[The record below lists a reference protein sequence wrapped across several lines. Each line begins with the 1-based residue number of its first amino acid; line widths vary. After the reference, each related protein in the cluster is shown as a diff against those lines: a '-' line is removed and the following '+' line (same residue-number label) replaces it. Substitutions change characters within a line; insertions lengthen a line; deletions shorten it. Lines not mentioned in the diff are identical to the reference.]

1 MRARDGV
8 GVGGGGA
15 ARSALVAI
23 ALGLAAPSALASPAH
38 HDAPALY
45 RFEPAIDVPL
55 LVGGYTL
62 WATAYLV
69 ASPEL
74 RNNLCDPCAPERI
87 NALDRPF
94 VDVHVP
100 EMRVVAHGSYVLPA
114 IAFALFD
121 IADVGLRRWPVWM
134 ADLAVVM
141 ESMALQGA
149 VTEVFRRAVRRPRP
163 FLYVPGRYP
172 DDRGGVEAT
181 YSFYSGHASSMFD
194 LMTAIAYSWTQ
205 RHPRSGWRAVG
216 VWTGLYLAAA
226 VMPVARVL
234 SGDHFPTDVLVGA
247 TIGVSFGLLWPALR
261 RITPRAPG
269 ALSLLPGVQ
278 RDGLTF
284 SLAGRF

>member
-1 MRARDGV
+1 MRPRDGV
-8 GVGGGGA
+8 GVGGGA
-15 ARSALVAI
+15 AWSAVFAI
-23 ALGLAAPSALASPAH
+23 ALATPNAVASPAH
-38 HDAPALY
+38 LDDPALY
-45 RFEPAIDVPL
+45 RFEPAIDLPI
-55 LVGGYTL
+55 LVGAYTL
-62 WATAYLV
+62 WATAYVV

-74 RNNLCDPCAPERI
+74 RNNLCDPCAPDRV

-94 VDVHVP
+94 VDVHIP
-100 EMRVVAHGSYVLPA
+100 EMRAVAHGSYVLPA

-134 ADLAVVM
+134 ADLVVVM
-141 ESMALQGA
+141 ESMAVQGA

-163 FLYVPGRYP
+163 FLYVPGLYP

-194 LMTAIAYSWTQ
+194 LMTAIAYTWTQ
-205 RHPRSGWRAVG
+205 RHPGSGWRAVG

-247 TIGVSFGLLWPALR
+247 TVGVSFGLLWPALR
-261 RITPRAPG
+261 RITPRTPG
-269 ALSLLPGVQ
+269 GTALSLLPGVHPE
-278 RDGLTF
+278 GLTF
-284 SLAGRF
+284 SVAGHF